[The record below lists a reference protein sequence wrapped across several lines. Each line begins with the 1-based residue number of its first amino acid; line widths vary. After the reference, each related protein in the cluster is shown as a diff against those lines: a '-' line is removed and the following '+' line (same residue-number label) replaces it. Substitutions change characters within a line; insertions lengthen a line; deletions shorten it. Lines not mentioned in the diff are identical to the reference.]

1 MFQRA
6 KWNRA
11 FEDVIS
17 QIQEAI
23 LQGGLKEGE
32 KLPGERKLS
41 EMFAVSRGTVR
52 LVAAEAAQRPSKGDL
67 DQLYNYVDSIRGYQ
81 HANQF
86 NWPEMIRTD
95 SQFHLYLA
103 RMAG

>member
-1 MFQRA
+1 MSQRA

-23 LQGGLKEGE
+23 HQGGLKEGE

-67 DQLYNYVDSIRGYQ
+67 DQLNNYVDSIRGYQ
-81 HANQF
+81 HADQF